1 MSTISVNTVDT
12 IYNSFN
18 DKTIKIEGTPN
29 IDTLRALRGQLK
41 RNAANIQSNLG
52 GGNHGD
58 LGLILSTAAYALAAP
73 GNPYIRPTNPGA
85 LPQFEDTATGPQI
98 LAIERLHR
106 VNLFESNRY
115 KNVESALKRFLI
127 HSVDDIFIHALHQQH
142 IGYANRTTQELLDHM
157 FRSYG
162 RVHPDDLVANTK
174 RMQISW
180 DPNTPFEQMAKQIDD
195 CADFADAANQPF
207 SHAQILTQ
215 AYSLVFATG
224 LYERQLEEWDTKP
237 TAEASWDNFKAF
249 FLVAQTNLM
258 FNRRA
263 TAGRQGYGH
272 LARQHTQ
279 QPSHETENQPS
290 TDQENELTEALTL
303 LTTAANAD
311 RTAFATITTS
321 NQQLTTQLTEA
332 MKRLAEL
339 ETKLNNNNNNNGQGN
354 RQRGGPRD
362 STSYALPNN
371 KNYCHTHGYVVAN
384 EHTSVTCNAKAANH
398 KDNATRADPMGGS
411 TRNKHRIK
419 DFQ

>member
-1 MSTISVNTVDT
+1 MSTISVDTVDT

-18 DKTIKIEGTPN
+18 DKATKIDGTPN
-29 IDTLRALRGQLK
+29 IDTLRALRSQLK
-41 RNAANIQSNLG
+41 SNAANIQSNLG

-58 LGLILSTAAYALAAP
+58 LGLILSEEAYALAAP
-73 GNPYIRPTNPGA
+73 GTPYTRPSNPGQ
-85 LPQFEDTATGPQI
+85 LPQFPGAPTGPQI
-98 LAIERLHR
+98 AAIERLHQ
-106 VNLFESNRY
+106 VQLFEFNRY

-157 FRSYG
+157 FASYG

-174 RMQISW
+174 RMQSPW
-180 DPNTPFEQMAKQIDD
+180 DPNTPFEQLAKQIDD
-195 CADFADAANQPF
+195 CADFADAANQPY

-215 AYSLVFATG
+215 SYSLVFATG
-224 LYERQLEEWDTKP
+224 LYERQLEEWDNKNHADKT
-237 TAEASWDNFKAF
+237 WDTFKSF

-272 LARQHTQ
+272 LAQQQHHPQPPFQ
-279 QPSHETENQPS
+279 QQNSNKENPA
-290 TDQENELTEALTL
+290 TDNQENELTDALAL

-311 RTAFATITTS
+311 RTAFATITSS
-321 NQQLTTQLTEA
+321 NQQLTQQLTDA
-332 MKRLAEL
+332 MTRLADL
-339 ETKLNNNNNNNGQGN
+339 EKKLHRN
-354 RQRGGPRD
+354 RGGGRD
-362 STSYALPNN
+362 PGDTTRYALPNN

-384 EHTSVTCNAKAANH
+384 EHTSATCNAKGDGH
-398 KDNATRADPMGGS
+398 KDTATRADTMGGS

-419 DFQ
+419 DF